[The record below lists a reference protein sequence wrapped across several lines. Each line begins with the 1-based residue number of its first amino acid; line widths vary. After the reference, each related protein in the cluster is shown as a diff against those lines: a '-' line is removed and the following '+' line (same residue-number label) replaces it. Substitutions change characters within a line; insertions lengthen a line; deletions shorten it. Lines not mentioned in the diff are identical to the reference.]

1 MLHYSQNTSEL
12 RGFFMNRH
20 AYLIMAHHNFTF
32 LKELLLALDDT
43 RNDIYLHIDQK
54 VQNFDFDEFSAL
66 LKKSHLYFT
75 ERLNVHWG
83 GYSQIACE
91 LTLLKAA
98 AGKHY
103 GYYHLLSGSDFP
115 LKNQDEIHTFF
126 EQHAGKE
133 FLHFDSREVP
143 RQVRERISLYHFFR
157 ESSCP
162 LAEPADM
169 ILTRLQRL
177 LRVDRLRRR
186 NLKVQKGANWF
197 SITDDFVQ
205 YILCKED
212 WIQNH
217 FSHSVCA
224 DELLLQ
230 TLAANSE
237 FMERVYD
244 PFGDDSSLGNLR
256 YVDWKR
262 GNGNSP
268 YTFREEDRE
277 MLKKLPHL
285 FARKFEKNIFS

>member
-1 MLHYSQNTSEL
+1 M
-12 RGFFMNRH
+12 
-20 AYLIMAHHNFTF
+20 
-32 LKELLLALDDT
+32 
-43 RNDIYLHIDQK
+43 
-54 VQNFDFDEFSAL
+54 
-66 LKKSHLYFT
+66 
-75 ERLNVHWG
+75 
-83 GYSQIACE
+83 
-91 LTLLKAA
+91 
-98 AGKHY
+98 
-103 GYYHLLSGSDFP
+103 
-115 LKNQDEIHTFF
+115 
-126 EQHAGKE
+126 
-133 FLHFDSREVP
+133 
-143 RQVRERISLYHFFR
+143 RERISLYHFFR